1 VSGGRG
7 LATRLLSSPRRRRR
21 LRLSAALLALAGVL
35 AFVGL
40 KYSNTAEREPEHFSK
55 GPVQRVSAPLKAQ
68 KLSNIDLE
76 SVHRIAELFIDTAVL
91 RTSVD
96 DSWEITTP
104 KLRQG
109 LTRKEW
115 DSGNIPVTPFPAG
128 AVQQIKYTL
137 DWSGQDLVYLKVAIL
152 PKDAANVA
160 GQAFD
165 IGLAR
170 DAHSGPD
177 GWLVD
182 YWVPT
187 GLGSPSPAQRTAAA
201 KSAAAAPPASE
212 SLPQGLI
219 LIPVGVL
226 ILLVVGLPLGLFG
239 RNYARSRRALRE
251 YRRHSA

>member
-1 VSGGRG
+1 MSDGRG

-21 LRLSAALLALAGVL
+21 LRLSAVLLAFAGVL

-40 KYSNTAEREPEHFSK
+40 RYSNTADREPEHFSK
-55 GPVQRVSAPLKAQ
+55 GPVQRVSAPLRAQ
-68 KLSNIDLE
+68 KLSSIDLE
-76 SVHRIAELFIDTAVL
+76 TVHRTAELFIDTAVL
-91 RTSVD
+91 RTRID

-109 LTRKEW
+109 LTRKQW
-115 DSGNIPVTPFPAG
+115 DSGNIPVTPFPAE

-152 PKDAANVA
+152 PKDTANVA

-187 GLGSPSPAQRTAAA
+187 GLGSPSKAQRTAAA
-201 KSAAAAPPASE
+201 KTAVAAPASE

-219 LIPVGVL
+219 LIPVGIL
-226 ILLVVGLPLGLFG
+226 ILLIVGLPLGLFG

-251 YRRHSA
+251 YRRHNA

>member
-1 VSGGRG
+1 MSGGRG

-21 LRLSAALLALAGVL
+21 LRLSAVLLALAGVL

-40 KYSNTAEREPEHFSK
+40 KYSNTAEREPEHFSN
-55 GPVQRVSAPLKAQ
+55 GPVQRVAAPLKAQ

-201 KSAAAAPPASE
+201 KSAVAAPPASE

>member
-1 VSGGRG
+1 MSGGRG

-21 LRLSAALLALAGVL
+21 LRLSAVLLALAGVL
-35 AFVGL
+35 AFVGVR
-40 KYSNTAEREPEHFSK
+40 YSNTAAREPEHFSK
-55 GPVQRVSAPLKAQ
+55 GPVARVSAPLKAQ
-68 KLSNIDLE
+68 KLSSIDLE
-76 SVHRIAELFIDTAVL
+76 TVHRTAELFIDTAVL
-91 RTSVD
+91 RTRVD
-96 DSWEITTP
+96 DSWEITTQ

-115 DSGNIPVTPFPAG
+115 DTGNIPVTPFPAE

-137 DWSGQDLVYLKVAIL
+137 DWSGADLVYLKVAIL
-152 PKDAANVA
+152 PKDTANVA

-170 DAHSGPD
+170 DTHPGRH

-187 GLGSPSPAQRTAAA
+187 GLGSPSHAQRLAAA
-201 KSAAAAPPASE
+201 KAAPATPKAD
-212 SLPQGLI
+212 SLPQGLV
-219 LIPVGVL
+219 LIPVGL
-226 ILLVVGLPLGLFG
+226 IILLVVGLPLGLFG
-239 RNYARSRRALRE
+239 RNWARSRRALRE

>member
-1 VSGGRG
+1 VSDGRG

-21 LRLSAALLALAGVL
+21 LRLSAVLLAFAGVL

-40 KYSNTAEREPEHFSK
+40 RYSNTADREPEHFSK
-55 GPVQRVSAPLKAQ
+55 GPVQRVSAPLRAQ
-68 KLSNIDLE
+68 KLSTIDLE
-76 SVHRIAELFIDTAVL
+76 TVHRTAELFIDTAVL
-91 RTSVD
+91 RTRID

-109 LTRKEW
+109 LTRKQW
-115 DSGNIPVTPFPAG
+115 DSGNIPVTPFPAE
-128 AVQQIKYTL
+128 AVRQIKYTL
-137 DWSGQDLVYLKVAIL
+137 DWSGADLVYLKVAIL
-152 PKDAANVA
+152 PKDTANVA

-170 DAHSGPD
+170 AAHSGPD

-187 GLGSPSPAQRTAAA
+187 GLGSPSKAQRRAAA
-201 KSAAAAPPASE
+201 KTAVAPPASE

-219 LIPVGVL
+219 LIPVGIL
-226 ILLVVGLPLGLFG
+226 ILLIVGLPLGLFG

-251 YRRHSA
+251 YRRHNA